1 MTENSTRKR
10 VAIAC
15 QGGGAHAAFAAGVLK
30 EILNEVREE
39 RDYEIVALSGTSGG
53 AICAY
58 LAWYGLLGANKQE
71 AIAKAIKLLDDFWTK
86 DNVARLPGPGEMWKE
101 TIEQLETFRRTGD
114 AGPQPGE
121 AWIANEFV

>member
-30 EILNEVREE
+30 EILNEVSEE

-58 LAWYGLLGANKQE
+58 LAWYGLLGDNKQE
-71 AIAKAIKLLDDFWTK
+71 ASRRLSSCWMISGPKTT
-86 DNVARLPGPGEMWKE
+86 LPGCQG
-101 TIEQLETFRRTGD
+101 QGRCGRRLLSNLRPFGGR
-114 AGPQPGE
+114 AMLALSLGRRGSLM
-121 AWIANEFV
+121 NL